1 MIEEKN
7 DYSDLLIEENLNED
21 LNLFLRFS
29 KPLALEWHLEEDDM
43 DPRLF
48 SADVLYKKL
57 GVDFIINK
65 YKFKPNDEVMYPLYE
80 EMAANL
86 LSPLESF
93 NLIRTLNTSQN
104 FEKFS
109 NINICT
115 DNIEVSKFSQNLK
128 DGGEGGNLSELE
140 ICDKIQ

>member
-29 KPLALEWHLEEDDM
+29 KPLALEQTFNQRFTKSLEEDDM

-48 SADVLYKKL
+48 SADVLYKRL

-65 YKFKPNDEVMYPLYE
+65 YKFKANDEVMYPLYE

-86 LSPLESF
+86 LSPLQSME
-93 NLIRTLNTSQN
+93 LIRTLNTPQT
-104 FEKFS
+104 FDQIFTKDL
-109 NINICT
+109 NIPLNTI
-115 DNIEVSKFSQNLK
+115 DENN
-128 DGGEGGNLSELE
+128 GGENRDILEFE
-140 ICDKIQ
+140 ICD

>member
-21 LNLFLRFS
+21 L
-29 KPLALEWHLEEDDM
+29 ALEQTFNQRFTKSLEEDDM

-48 SADVLYKKL
+48 SADVLYKRL

-65 YKFKPNDEVMYPLYE
+65 YKFKANDEVMYPLYE

-86 LSPLESF
+86 LSPLQSME
-93 NLIRTLNTSQN
+93 LIRTLNTPQT
-104 FEKFS
+104 FDQIFTKDL
-109 NINICT
+109 NIPLNTI
-115 DNIEVSKFSQNLK
+115 DENN
-128 DGGEGGNLSELE
+128 GGENRDILEFE
-140 ICDKIQ
+140 ICD